1 MNKKAL
7 LVIIII
13 TVVVLNFLFIRPTIT
28 GMFTQQPEPEYKT
41 TTQNYL
47 TTPHLANPKNMYDE
61 TKELKII
68 RVDTNE

>member
-1 MNKKAL
+1 MNKKVL

-13 TVVVLNFLFIRPTIT
+13 MVVVLNFLFIRPTIT
-28 GMFTQQPEPEYKT
+28 GMFTQQSEPEYKT

-47 TTPHLANPKNMYDE
+47 ATPHLANPRNMYDE
-61 TKELKII
+61 VMELKVI